1 MDVIKLRLKYYRA
14 EMNSVPAKK
23 NKTNLMAQQGFSL
36 LASLHKYWLANHVI
50 KFRKYSKYTWAV
62 NISEC
67 KIYISVTARKGFII
81 IVMRAS
87 QAKESFETNRLK

>member
-36 LASLHKYWLANHVI
+36 L
-50 KFRKYSKYTWAV
+50 
-62 NISEC
+62 
-67 KIYISVTARKGFII
+67 G
-81 IVMRAS
+81 
-87 QAKESFETNRLK
+87 